1 MSQFFTLLTAT
12 GQDQLTQAM
21 GFGKQIALTQM
32 AVGDGGGQPAPP
44 TESQTTLVNE
54 VYRAGVVTLT
64 VDEQNP
70 NWLIAELVIPTDVG
84 GWTIREIGLFDTE
97 GNLFAVGNF
106 PETYKPTL
114 AAGSGREI
122 TVRMTIQVS
131 DTASVTLSVDQS
143 VVFATRTFV
152 QTALTSH
159 AQSRDHPDA
168 TTTAKGFVQLA
179 NTTTGAAGAS
189 TKHAL
194 TPASGKALVEQQLS
208 GYGNTVDQK
217 MANQAG
223 AIRLRH
229 YFMGQN

>member
-1 MSQFFTLLTAT
+1 MSQFFTLLTTT
-12 GQDQLTQAM
+12 GQDLLTQAM
-21 GFGKQIALTQM
+21 GFGQQIELTTM
-32 AVGDGGGQPAPP
+32 AVGDGNGQPAPP
-44 TESQTTLVNE
+44 KENQTTLVNE
-54 VYRAGVVTLT
+54 VYRAGLASLS

-70 NWLIAELVIPTDVG
+70 NWLVAELVIPTNVG
-84 GWTIREIGLFDTE
+84 GWTIREIGLFDIN

-114 AAGSGREI
+114 DAGSGREI

-131 DTASVTLSVDQS
+131 DTASVTLTVDQS

-152 QTALTSH
+152 QSALASH

-168 TTTAKGFVQLA
+168 TTTAKGFVRLA
-179 NTTTGAAGAS
+179 NNQTGAAGES
-189 TKHAL
+189 TSHAL

-208 GYGNTVDQK
+208 GYGNTVNEK
-217 MANQAG
+217 LATQAG